1 MEDYRANSHKAKA
14 EAKEAAEKK
23 VDKVVTGN
31 VKRKKKSEVSKFKD
45 VFISEDVSN
54 VRELLNLQKNGWNII
69 SVTATPVKEYNYP
82 DYFDSTLF
90 TIVAAKNERR

>member
-54 VRELLNLQKNGWNII
+54 VSLNRIRRISHDRKN
-69 SVTATPVKEYNYP
+69 S
-82 DYFDSTLF
+82 SS
-90 TIVAAKNERR
+90 R

>member
-31 VKRKKKSEVSKFKD
+31 VKRKKKSEVTGLGACSRCG
-45 VFISEDVSN
+45 N
-54 VRELLNLQKNGWNII
+54 RE
-69 SVTATPVKEYNYP
+69 
-82 DYFDSTLF
+82 
-90 TIVAAKNERR
+90 

>member
-31 VKRKKKSEVSKFKD
+31 VKRKKKSEVNPCGGRGNRCGSKCC
-45 VFISEDVSN
+45 N
-54 VRELLNLQKNGWNII
+54 GLQGYHQTW
-69 SVTATPVKEYNYP
+69 
-82 DYFDSTLF
+82 
-90 TIVAAKNERR
+90 